1 MLTDRIHLALKAYHE
16 LLNCVAA
23 MDQSDDAAVRSSAQ
37 IIKGFCSTLHVLSA
51 LGTEFEMLLAV
62 SS

>member
-1 MLTDRIHLALKAYHE
+1 
-16 LLNCVAA
+16 